1 MPPYIPCCRT
11 LIPLC
16 KIDFGDQNIPARYYF
31 NAANNDIAAYMR
43 APYFKQLSFAHETRN
58 HFYFK
63 CAGDNAIEYNFL
75 LDKRNPRN
83 GIGWINRNQSS
94 DLYIAGVDETYFYI
108 VFNKYQAEQY
118 DETKE
123 LNPLYRYIMQFLDS
137 HTVFNNSDEIIIKI
151 AFR

>member
-1 MPPYIPCCRT
+1 
-11 LIPLC
+11 
-16 KIDFGDQNIPARYYF
+16 
-31 NAANNDIAAYMR
+31 MR

-123 LNPLYRYIMQFLDS
+123 LNPLYRYIMQFLES
-137 HTVFNNSDEIIIKI
+137 HTVFNNSVEIIIKI
-151 AFR
+151 ELR

>member
-1 MPPYIPCCRT
+1 
-11 LIPLC
+11 
-16 KIDFGDQNIPARYYF
+16 
-31 NAANNDIAAYMR
+31 MR

-63 CAGDNAIEYNFL
+63 CVRDNAIEYNFL

-83 GIGWINRNQSS
+83 GIGWINCNQSS